1 MCASISERKEGR
13 CDRHF
18 GFFSPSPTGECARC
32 LNIEHI
38 CVRQSSPDSCKYP
51 RALCSVFGNGIPR
64 SEVQIQ
70 LLPSGHKLDYSETW
84 SRRES
89 PVCHW
94 LQRLLARYTTL
105 YDPST
110 RIPPQSCLI
119 GLARKARESSV
130 EIFGS
135 RGREVWGW
143 RRRRLRWRSLNLVR
157 TSGCVLYLL

>member
-1 MCASISERKEGR
+1 MRVLQSAKKAIAT
-13 CDRHF
+13 F
-18 GFFSPSPTGECARC
+18 WFFFPSPTGEYAHC

-89 PVCHW
+89 PVCHS
-94 LQRLLARYTTL
+94 LQPALKAPRARSLHNSLLSIYTNL
-105 YDPST
+105 PK
-110 RIPPQSCLI
+110 SCLI
-119 GLARKARESSV
+119 GLRARRT
-130 EIFGS
+130 IFGK
-135 RGREVWGW
+135 RGRK
-143 RRRRLRWRSLNLVR
+143 
-157 TSGCVLYLL
+157 VLG